1 MNQIEKVESVVK
13 ETNAIVPVADGI
25 RAALVRDLGPVAGRL
40 ARYEEAALMPVVNR
54 QDAEQAAQV
63 CEEIAVDIK
72 AVKGHEVLS
81 KITAGLHG
89 LHRRWTGLVNEFVNP
104 MEAARRQI
112 KSNILKWETAE
123 REKAEA
129 ERRRLQALAD
139 EQARKER
146 ERLEK
151 QAAKMKT
158 EERREALLEQ
168 AAAVAAPVIQVSA
181 PVTGIRRQKRW
192 VVKAID
198 EAAFFAA
205 LAQDKN
211 LRGYVDINNNR
222 LARAKAANPSMEI
235 AGVEFSQITV

>member
-1 MNQIEKVESVVK
+1 MDNIQTVEAVVK

-25 RAALVRDLGPVAGRL
+25 RAALVRDLGPVADRL
-40 ARYEEAALMPVVNR
+40 ARYEGAALAPVLNKS
-54 QDAEQAAQV
+54 DADGAAALCEQIAQ
-63 CEEIAVDIK
+63 DIK
-72 AVKGHEVLS
+72 SVKGHEILS
-81 KITAGLHG
+81 KITAGLHT
-89 LHRRWTGLVNEFVNP
+89 LHRRWTGLVNDFVTP
-104 MEAARRQI
+104 METARRQI

-129 ERRRLQALAD
+129 EQRRLQAIAD
-139 EQARKER
+139 EQARRER

-168 AAAVAAPVIQVSA
+168 AASVSAPVIQVSA
-181 PVTGIRRQKRW
+181 PVTTIRRQKRW
-192 VVKAID
+192 TVKEVD

-211 LRGYVDINNNR
+211 LRGYVEIDRNR
-222 LARAKAANPSMEI
+222 LARGKAANPGMEV
-235 AGVEFSQITV
+235 AGITFEQITV

>member
-1 MNQIEKVESVVK
+1 VNKIETVEAVVV
-13 ETNAIVPVADGI
+13 ETNAVVPVSDSI
-25 RAALVRDLGPVAGRL
+25 RSVLVRDLAPVAERL
-40 ARYEEAALMPVVNR
+40 ARYEGAALAPVLNKS
-54 QDAEQAAQV
+54 DADGAAALCEQIAQ
-63 CEEIAVDIK
+63 DIK
-72 AVKGHEVLS
+72 SVKGHEVLS

-129 ERRRLQALAD
+129 EQRRLQAIAD
-139 EQARKER
+139 EQARRER

-151 QAAKMKT
+151 LAEQRKT
-158 EERREALLEQ
+158 PEVKEAYREQ
-168 AAAVAAPVIQVSA
+168 AAQVQAPVIQVAA
-181 PVTGIRRQKRW
+181 PVVNIRRQKRW

-205 LAQDKN
+205 AAQDKN

-222 LARAKAANPSMEI
+222 LARAKAANPTLEI
-235 AGVEFSQITV
+235 SGITFDQVVV

>member
-1 MNQIEKVESVVK
+1 MDNIQTVDAVVK
-13 ETNAIVPVADGI
+13 ETNAVVPVSDSI
-25 RAALVRDLGPVAGRL
+25 RAVLVRDLGPVQERISEYLRCMKAPVTNQAEADR
-40 ARYEEAALMPVVNR
+40 AAL
-54 QDAEQAAQV
+54 V
-63 CEEIAVDIK
+63 CADIATDIK
-72 AVKGHEVLS
+72 AVKEHEILS
-81 KITAGLHG
+81 KITAGLHT
-89 LHRRWTGLVNEFVNP
+89 LHRRWTGLVNDFVTP

-129 ERRRLQALAD
+129 EQRRLQALAD

-192 VVKAID
+192 TVKEVD

-211 LRGYVDINNNR
+211 LRGYVEIDRNR
-222 LARAKAANPSMEI
+222 LARGKAANPGMEV
-235 AGVEFSQITV
+235 AGITFEQITV

>member
-1 MNQIEKVESVVK
+1 VDNIQTVEAVVK
-13 ETNAIVPVADGI
+13 ETNAVVPVSDSI
-25 RAALVRDLGPVAGRL
+25 RAALVRDLGPVQERISEYLLCMKAPVTNQAEADR
-40 ARYEEAALMPVVNR
+40 AAL
-54 QDAEQAAQV
+54 V
-63 CEEIAVDIK
+63 CADIATDIK
-72 AVKGHEVLS
+72 AVKEHEILS

-89 LHRRWTGLVNEFVNP
+89 LHRRWTGLVNEFVTP
-104 MEAARRQI
+104 MDMARRQI
-112 KSNILKWETAE
+112 KERILTWERGE

-129 ERRRLQALAD
+129 EQRRLQALAD

-168 AAAVAAPVIQVSA
+168 AASVAAPVIQVSA

-192 VVKAID
+192 TVKAVD

-211 LRGYVDINNNR
+211 LRGYVEIDKAR
-222 LARAKAANPSMEI
+222 LARGKAANPGMEV
-235 AGVEFSQITV
+235 AGITFEQITV

>member
-1 MNQIEKVESVVK
+1 MDNIQTMKAVIK
-13 ETNAIVPVADGI
+13 ETNAIVPMTNGI
-25 RAALVRDLGPVAGRL
+25 RAALVRDLGPMTDRL
-40 ARYEEAALMPVVNR
+40 ARYEGAALVPVSNK
-54 QDAEQAAQV
+54 QDADGAAVLCEQIAQ
-63 CEEIAVDIK
+63 DIK

-89 LHRRWTGLVNEFVNP
+89 LHRRWTGLINDFVTP

-129 ERRRLQALAD
+129 EQRRLQALAD

-168 AAAVAAPVIQVSA
+168 AASVAAPVIQVSA

-192 VVKAID
+192 TVKAVD

-211 LRGYVDINNNR
+211 LRGYVEIDKAR
-222 LARAKAANPSMEI
+222 LARGKAANPGMEV
-235 AGVEFSQITV
+235 AGITFEQITV